1 MENIKRK
8 RVVIIIYLLIAL
20 LISGAVIIMSYVI
33 SEVQSDYDEG
43 ISQLDSLLKTY
54 NKEVSKYTDAT
65 SASYDEILTTV
76 QLTASALK
84 SSDHELSPSAFDSGF
99 IVQRT
104 ADGSGRPKG
113 FPKVEYDDE

>member
-1 MENIKRK
+1 MEHIKRK
-8 RVVIIIYLLIAL
+8 RVIIIVYLLIAL

-33 SEVQSDYDEG
+33 SEVQSDYNEG

-54 NKEVSKYTDAT
+54 NKEVAMYDDAT
-65 SASYDEILTTV
+65 SASYEEILTTV

-99 IVQRT
+99 IVLRT
-104 ADGSGRPKG
+104 ADGSDPARR
-113 FPKVEYDDE
+113 FP